1 MASGRQST
9 YSLKSQLK
17 RFSWLSICTWGIT
30 LIFALPLLVIFSSVL
45 NIETEIWLHLSE
57 TVLSTYLTNSLILA
71 VCVGLG
77 CAFIGTYLAWFMV
90 HYQFLGK
97 RILNWLLLLPLA
109 MPAYIIAYT
118 YTGLL
123 DFAGPVQMSL
133 RQLTSAENN
142 QAMLPDIRSLPGAIA
157 MMILVLYPY
166 VYLLAR
172 TAFSEQSQQLML
184 VSKLSGLTQMQHIV
198 RVALPLARPAILT
211 GAALA
216 MMEALADY
224 GTVAYF
230 GVSTFTTGIYRT
242 WFGIGNAAAASQL
255 ASLLCLFV
263 FILLLLEKYSRK
275 NASRFQTSQPKPIQV
290 KQLSSGK
297 SLLVC
302 VLCFIPAILGFLVPF
317 LQLSWWSVRYFEQQT
332 LVDYVPL
339 LTMSLKLAFISALVI
354 VGLALLISYC
364 KRVVKSKKINLASQ
378 FISLGYALPG
388 VVVAVGVIQVA
399 GFSDIKLNQLTHFA
413 LEIQP
418 GLVFSGTIFVLIF
431 AYAVRY
437 LSVALHN
444 TDAGL
449 ERIKPNIDEVA
460 ASLGAS
466 KSQTLFKLHIPM
478 LRASIISAFILVF
491 VDVLK
496 ELPATLILRPFNVN
510 TLAVKAFEL
519 ASDERLID
527 AALPAISIVLAGII
541 PVILLTRNLQK
552 QHKQTLEKQ

>member
-1 MASGRQST
+1 MAFRQTVIPQIRAS
-9 YSLKSQLK
+9 KLK
-17 RFSWLSICTWGIT
+17 RKNFSLLSLSTWLVTG
-30 LIFALPLLVIFSSVL
+30 LFALPLLVVFTSVL
-45 NIETEIWLHLSE
+45 NIEVDIWSHLAQ
-57 TVLSTYLTNSLILA
+57 TVLSEYIINSLILA
-71 VCVGLG
+71 VIVGLG

-90 HYQFLGK
+90 HYDFFGK
-97 RILNWLLLLPLA
+97 RVLSWLLLLPLA

-123 DFAGPVQMSL
+123 DFSGTLQSSL
-133 RQLTSAENN
+133 RLMLDAPTN
-142 QAMLPDIRSLPGAIA
+142 QAILPDIRSLTGAII

-172 TAFSEQSQQLML
+172 TAFNEQSQQFLL
-184 VSKLSGLTQMQHIV
+184 VSKLAGLTQFQHIKQ
-198 RVALPLARPAILT
+198 VALPLARPAILT

-242 WFGIGNAAAASQL
+242 WFGMGNSAAASQL

-263 FILLLLEKYSRK
+263 FILLYIEKSSRK
-275 NASRFQTSQPKPIQV
+275 HASRFQTAKSKSIRV
-290 KQLSSGK
+290 KKLTASK
-297 SLLVC
+297 SAWVFLI
-302 VLCFIPAILGFLVPF
+302 CFIPAFFGFVVPF
-317 LQLSWWSVRYFEQQT
+317 LQLAWWSIRYFEGG
-332 LVDYVPL
+332 VFIEYMPL
-339 LTMSLKLAFISALVI
+339 LVTSLKLAFVSAVVI
-354 VGLALLISYC
+354 VSIALLISYC
-364 KRVVKSKKINLASQ
+364 KRVVKSKKVNVASQ

-388 VVVAVGVIQVA
+388 VVIAVGVVQVA
-399 GFSDIKLNQLTHFA
+399 GFTDIKLNSITNYLF
-413 LEIQP
+413 EWQP
-418 GLVFSGTIFVLIF
+418 GLVISGGITILVF

-444 TDAGL
+444 TDTGL

-460 ASLGAS
+460 MSLGANKARILS
-466 KSQTLFKLHIPM
+466 ILHVPM

-541 PVILLTRNLQK
+541 PVILLTRSLQS
-552 QHKQTLEKQ
+552 KQT